1 MNDEESIELLRR
13 QASEVK
19 KPELS
24 ILGWTPE
31 RDLLATA
38 VDVLNEMHATLIQIN
53 SKDAKR
59 PPVVHMRRPVTALDR
74 IEAKQIAE
82 DHKERVRKFLP
93 RG

>member
-13 QASEVK
+13 QVSEVK

-31 RDLLATA
+31 RDLLANA

-59 PPVVHMRRPVTALDR
+59 PPVVHIRRPVTALDR